1 MGKKRQALNQS
12 ISPTHSPEKS
22 LAMESTLQDINAKFE
37 FLCGQL
43 KKIEDIDSTVK
54 SLDITVKSL
63 DDTVKSLVMENI
75 SLKEDIVKRDNQIRQ
90 LSDQV
95 NRLDQAARSSS
106 LRILGLPLTTQT
118 PIAKIH
124 ETVYNEILLPILE
137 AAKLNG
143 DISPQAVLPSHFL
156 IVNVFTIPSKKAS
169 DSSPVI
175 LKLHSE
181 YIRSLVFKYKKTAL
195 PTITDISSN
204 RVRNKYSIFEDLAP
218 ATHATFRSFSE
229 DTRVKSA
236 WSYSGQIRFKTHES
250 DTVFKVKSLT
260 DTFDTLVKPSPTPSS
275 QPTTT

>member
-12 ISPTHSPEKS
+12 LSPTHSPEKNA
-22 LAMESTLQDINAKFE
+22 AMESTLQDINAKFE

-43 KKIEDIDSTVK
+43 KKIEDIDVTVK
-54 SLDITVKSL
+54 SLDTTVRSL
-63 DDTVKSLVMENI
+63 DDTVKALVTENVSLREGI
-75 SLKEDIVKRDNQIRQ
+75 AKRDEQIRQ

-106 LRILGLPLTTQT
+106 LRILGLPITTQT
-118 PIAKIH
+118 PIPKIH
-124 ETVYNEILLPILE
+124 ETVYNEILLPILN
-137 AAKLNG
+137 AAKENG
-143 DISPQAVLPSHFL
+143 DISPQAILPSHFL
-156 IVNVFTIPSKKAS
+156 IVNVFAIPSKKAS

-181 YIRSLVFKYKKTAL
+181 YVRSLIFKYKKAVL

-218 ATHATFRSFSE
+218 ATHATFRSLS
-229 DTRVKSA
+229 DDIRVKSV

-250 DTVFKVKSLT
+250 ETVFKVKSLA
-260 DTFDTLVKPSPTPSS
+260 DTYDTIVKPSLSPTSGPS
-275 QPTTT
+275 TT

>member
-12 ISPTHSPEKS
+12 LSPTHSPEKT

-54 SLDITVKSL
+54 SLDSTVKSL
-63 DDTVKSLVMENI
+63 DETVKTLVTENI
-75 SLKEDIVKRDNQIRQ
+75 SLKEDIAKRDDQIRQ
-90 LSDQV
+90 LSEQV

-124 ETVYNEILLPILE
+124 ETVYNEILLPTLE
-137 AAKLNG
+137 AAKQNG
-143 DISPQAVLPSHFL
+143 DISPQAILPPHFL
-156 IVNVFTIPSKKAS
+156 IVNVFANPSKKAS

-175 LKLHSE
+175 LKLRSE

-204 RVRNKYSIFEDLAP
+204 RVRNKYSIFKDLAP
-218 ATHATFRSFSE
+218 ATHATFRSFAE
-229 DTRVKSA
+229 DIRVKSA
-236 WSYSGQIRFKTHES
+236 WSYSGQIRFKTHDS
-250 DTVFKVKSLT
+250 DTVYKVKFLT
-260 DTFDTLVKPSPTPSS
+260 DTFDTLVKPTPTLAS
-275 QPTTT
+275 QPSNT